1 MAFPP
6 NVWNQLKNLTADDI
20 ISALKRDGWTNDPAS
35 KGAII
40 GYLKKDSAGTVINRI
55 TIHYHPKKTYGP
67 KLLQGLLAD
76 IGWTI
81 DDFRRLKIIK

>member
-6 NVWNQLKNLTADDI
+6 NVWNQLKNLTADDLI
-20 ISALKRDGWTNDPAS
+20 GALLRDGWGKDPAS

-40 GYLKKDSAGTVINRI
+40 GFIKKDQNGKPINRI

-67 KLLQGLLAD
+67 KLLAGLLDD
-76 IGWTI
+76 IGWSN
-81 DDFRRLKIIK
+81 DDMHRLKLVK